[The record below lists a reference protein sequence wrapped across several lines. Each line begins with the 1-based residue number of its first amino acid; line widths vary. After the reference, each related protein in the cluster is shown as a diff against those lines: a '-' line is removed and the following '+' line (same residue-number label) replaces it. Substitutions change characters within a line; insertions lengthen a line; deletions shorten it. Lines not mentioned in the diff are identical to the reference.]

1 MSTRRTILRAGIAAL
16 GAAAVATACDSSR
29 GNVGGAATSSPST
42 GATSSGTASGTSPG
56 SPSGTS
62 GTSGTSPSPGTPSP
76 TVTPGGPSS
85 PTAPSSASSTVP
97 TPAALWTPGPGE
109 LDPDIK
115 AVAVEHIVAQ
125 LNRPDLQVYDAQYGG
140 LLDTSASVLVVTS
153 VATYDVRLVQASP
166 RWRVTAVNPSQPGA
180 PTTTPTAA
188 ATALL
193 ASKRV
198 SLPPAALADVRSGQ
212 VHDSVLHVLLELA
225 QDYELTVSV
234 VRSGHPI
241 DVFGTTRPSDHP
253 RGRAVDV
260 WRIDGNAVVNPA
272 TPTALVD
279 NLMRRAATLGSY
291 NVGGPRQ
298 LSGPQ
303 FFSDRTH
310 HDHVHMGFTT

>member
-1 MSTRRTILRAGIAAL
+1 MSTRRTILRGGIAAL
-16 GAAAVATACDSSR
+16 GAAAVTAACDSSH
-29 GNVGGAATSSPST
+29 GNVGGAATSTPATGTTGTT
-42 GATSSGTASGTSPG
+42 GATGATGTATTSGSTAG
-56 SPSGTS
+56 SPSG
-62 GTSGTSPSPGTPSP
+62 SPSGSTSSSATSSTP
-76 TVTPGGPSS
+76 PSS
-85 PTAPSSASSTVP
+85 APSSSSAKP

-109 LDPDIK
+109 LDPDVK
-115 AVAVEHIVAQ
+115 AVAVEHITAQ
-125 LNRPDLQVYDAQYGG
+125 LNRPDLQIFDAQYGG
-140 LLDTSASVLVVTS
+140 LLDSSASVLVVTS

-166 RWRVTAVNPSQPGA
+166 RWQVTQVNPSNPG
-180 PTTTPTAA
+180 PPTATPSA
-188 ATALL
+188 AAQALL
-193 ASKRV
+193 ASSRV
-198 SLPPAALADVRSGQ
+198 SLPPAGLADVRSGQ
-212 VHDSVLHVLLELA
+212 VHDSVLTVLLELA
-225 QDYELTVSV
+225 QDHELTVSV

-279 NLMRRAATLGSY
+279 NLMRRAAALGSY

>member
-1 MSTRRTILRAGIAAL
+1 M
-16 GAAAVATACDSSR
+16 
-29 GNVGGAATSSPST
+29 
-42 GATSSGTASGTSPG
+42 
-56 SPSGTS
+56 
-62 GTSGTSPSPGTPSP
+62 
-76 TVTPGGPSS
+76 
-85 PTAPSSASSTVP
+85 
-97 TPAALWTPGPGE
+97 
-109 LDPDIK
+109 
-115 AVAVEHIVAQ
+115 AVEHITAQ
-125 LNRPDLQVYDAQYGG
+125 LNRPDLQIYDAQYGG

-166 RWRVTAVNPSQPGA
+166 RWRVTQVNPSEPGA
-180 PTTTPTAA
+180 PTATPSTAA
-188 ATALL
+188 KALL
-193 ASKRV
+193 ASSRV
-198 SLPPAALADVRSGQ
+198 SLPPAGLADVRSGQ
-212 VHDSVLHVLLELA
+212 VHDSVLNVLLELS
-225 QDYELTVSV
+225 QEHELVVSV

-272 TPTALVD
+272 TSTALVD
-279 NLMRRAATLGSY
+279 NLMRRAAALGSY

>member
-1 MSTRRTILRAGIAAL
+1 M
-16 GAAAVATACDSSR
+16 
-29 GNVGGAATSSPST
+29 
-42 GATSSGTASGTSPG
+42 
-56 SPSGTS
+56 
-62 GTSGTSPSPGTPSP
+62 
-76 TVTPGGPSS
+76 
-85 PTAPSSASSTVP
+85 
-97 TPAALWTPGPGE
+97 
-109 LDPDIK
+109 DPDVK

-125 LNRPDLQVYDAQYGG
+125 LNRPDLQIFDAQYGG

-166 RWRVTAVNPSQPGA
+166 RWKVTQVNPSQPGA
-180 PTTTPTAA
+180 PTPTPSTA

-193 ASKRV
+193 ASARV
-198 SLPPAALADVRSGQ
+198 SLPPAAMADVRSGQ
-212 VHDSVLHVLLELA
+212 VHDSVLNVLLELS
-225 QDYELTVSV
+225 QEHELAVSV

-279 NLMRRAATLGSY
+279 DLMRRAAALGSY

>member
-1 MSTRRTILRAGIAAL
+1 MSTRRTILRGGIAAL
-16 GAAAVATACDSSR
+16 GAAAFTGACDSSH
-29 GNVGGAATSSPST
+29 GNADGAPTSSPTTGTTSSPS
-42 GATSSGTASGTSPG
+42 GSSPSASS
-56 SPSGTS
+56 SPSGS
-62 GTSGTSPSPGTPSP
+62 SAASSPSPSPSP
-76 TVTPGGPSS
+76 TSSSATKPSTGVTPGGPSS
-85 PTAPSSASSTVP
+85 PA
-97 TPAALWTPGPGE
+97 AALWTPGPGE
-109 LDPDIK
+109 LEPDVK
-115 AVAVEHIVAQ
+115 AVAVEHIIAQ
-125 LNRPDLQVYDAQYGG
+125 LNRPDLQIYDAQYGG

-166 RWRVTAVNPSQPGA
+166 RWRVTQVNPSQPGA
-180 PTTTPTAA
+180 PTSAPSSA

-193 ASKRV
+193 ASSRV
-198 SLPPAALADVRSGQ
+198 SLPAAAAADVRSGQ
-212 VHDSVLHVLLELA
+212 VHDSVLNVLLELA
-225 QDYELTVSV
+225 KEHELAVSV

-279 NLMRRAATLGSY
+279 NLMRRAAALGSY

>member
-1 MSTRRTILRAGIAAL
+1 MAAL
-16 GAAAVATACDSSR
+16 GAAAVTAACDSSR
-29 GNVGGAATSSPST
+29 GSAGGSAPRPTSTSATTPGASTGASASGSPST
-42 GATSSGTASGTSPG
+42 SVASA
-56 SPSGTS
+56 
-62 GTSGTSPSPGTPSP
+62 
-76 TVTPGGPSS
+76 PSS
-85 PTAPSSASSTVP
+85 STAPSSAPTSSRPSTSTTTP
-97 TPAALWTPGPGE
+97 TALWTPGPGE
-109 LDPDIK
+109 LEPDIK
-115 AVAVEHIVAQ
+115 AVAVEHIAAQ

-166 RWRVTAVNPSQPGA
+166 RWTVTQVNPSQPGA
-180 PTTTPTAA
+180 PVSTLTAA

-193 ASKRV
+193 ASSRV
-198 SLPPAALADVRSGQ
+198 SLPPAAQADVRSGQ
-212 VHDSVLHVLLELA
+212 VHDSVLNVLLELS
-225 QDYELTVSV
+225 QEHELTVSV

-279 NLMRRAATLGSY
+279 NLMRRAAALGSY

-298 LSGPQ
+298 LSGSQ

>member
-1 MSTRRTILRAGIAAL
+1 MSTRRTILRGGIAAL
-16 GAAAVATACDSSR
+16 GAAAVTAACDSSH
-29 GNVGGAATSSPST
+29 GNVGGAATSTPAT
-42 GATSSGTASGTSPG
+42 GATGTATTTPGATAGSPSGTASGS
-56 SPSGTS
+56 
-62 GTSGTSPSPGTPSP
+62 TPS
-76 TVTPGGPSS
+76 SS
-85 PTAPSSASSTVP
+85 ASTAPSSSAPSSSKPSSSASSATP
-97 TPAALWTPGPGE
+97 TPTALWTPGPGE
-109 LDPDIK
+109 LDPDVK

-125 LNRPDLQVYDAQYGG
+125 LNHPGLQVFDAQYGG

-166 RWRVTAVNPSQPGA
+166 RWRVTQVNPSDPGS
-180 PTTTPTAA
+180 PTTTPSAA

-193 ASKRV
+193 ASSRV
-198 SLPPAALADVRSGQ
+198 SLPPAGLADVRSGQ
-212 VHDSVLHVLLELA
+212 VHGSVLTVLLELA
-225 QDYELTVSV
+225 QDHELTVSV

-279 NLMRRAATLGSY
+279 NLMRRAAALGSY

-298 LSGPQ
+298 LSGSQ